1 MSFANP
7 RDALRAFAKGPAD
20 ASRRRKRFF
29 ARIRSAVFLLAH
41 ARAPSP
47 PFPFARIRPAREME
61 LPESAMYVPA
71 CNPSS
76 NRLLI
81 VRATTIDPT
90 AFADRFNAQWTASM
104 LWTEAPDPCARGVG
118 DARGGERDVHQPPD
132 PCARGVGEMEPGF
145 ARRTTAEPYARGVGS
160 SAVKAGIFPANP
172 MRGALVLLFSGQ
184 AVLTLLESHAHG
196 ALAEKIA

>member
-7 RDALRAFAKGPAD
+7 RDALHAFAGGPAD

-118 DARGGERDVHQPPD
+118 GARGGERDVHQPPD
-132 PCARGVGEMEPGF
+132 PC
-145 ARRTTAEPYARGVGS
+145 ARGVGS

>member
-1 MSFANP
+1 
-7 RDALRAFAKGPAD
+7 
-20 ASRRRKRFF
+20 
-29 ARIRSAVFLLAH
+29 
-41 ARAPSP
+41 
-47 PFPFARIRPAREME
+47 
-61 LPESAMYVPA
+61 
-71 CNPSS
+71 
-76 NRLLI
+76 
-81 VRATTIDPT
+81 
-90 AFADRFNAQWTASM
+90 M

>member
-7 RDALRAFAKGPAD
+7 RDALHAFAGGPAD

-118 DARGGERDVHQPPD
+118 
-132 PCARGVGEMEPGF
+132 EMEPGF
-145 ARRTTAEPYARGVGS
+145 ARRTTAEPYARGVGTLIQWAGRFDAPRVPCARGVGGENRMKQNSNENS
-160 SAVKAGIFPANP
+160 SPARTGRWSAKQCVPHGRQRSNPTRAG
-172 MRGALVLLFSGQ
+172 R
-184 AVLTLLESHAHG
+184 
-196 ALAEKIA
+196 

>member
-7 RDALRAFAKGPAD
+7 RDALHAFAKGPAD

-118 DARGGERDVHQPPD
+118 
-132 PCARGVGEMEPGF
+132 EMEPGF